1 MTEPLSPDQIFIRK
15 LTEITLANLENE
27 NFGVKDLAHE
37 SGMSLYRLNR
47 RLHSITKKTS
57 NQFIREI
64 RLKKAFEMLHNEVYT
79 VAEVAY
85 KTGFG
90 SANYFNKC
98 FHEHFGYPP
107 GKVLKG
113 DSINNDQ
120 SDLIRGDDN
129 NKQEK
134 TSWINSI
141 LTLPGILFMALLS
154 VIVVLL
160 MYRMFHK
167 NEWSDGLT
175 SREGKISLAVMP
187 FRNLTNDTLLDKW
200 QEGIQTSII
209 SFLTN
214 SEERL
219 VSISVNELIQSNG
232 PVDYS
237 SLTPTVEKDLAD
249 RLDVDVFI
257 TGSIIQA
264 GSALN
269 INAQLINTKNGE
281 IIKSF
286 ELEVP
291 ASLEIIFKSI
301 DTLRHQLKDF
311 LVITKQKKE
320 DTDARQYFFD
330 PISSAEAYGY
340 MVSAKKAEHNADF
353 NTAIKMYEQ
362 AIRIDSNIYDAYHL
376 IAQAY
381 GKQGNWEDC
390 KKWVLKY
397 YSKYDNLN
405 MYNKLF
411 ADYFKAI
418 IFETPYEA
426 IRYIRQM
433 IALNDKA
440 PYNFANLGDEYW
452 KLLQYDKA
460 IPEYT
465 SALEIYE
472 KWDTKPPL
480 EYYTLLG
487 YSFHKTGQ
495 YKQEKKIY
503 RKAEQDY
510 PGDPGLAQMQT
521 ILALTEGDTVAA
533 NHFIEIYSSRSRENL
548 LSEAGIVRGVA
559 VLYREAGK
567 LNEAEKYYRQALSLE
582 PENPGMMNSLA
593 YFLIDKDLNV
603 NEGLELIEKVLKS
616 KPESYNYLHTKGW
629 GLYKLGKLPEALEI
643 LQKSW
648 DLRMKNAKYD
658 HKAFLHLEAVKK
670 KGCRRKELR
679 KV

>member
-1 MTEPLSPDQIFIRK
+1 MAEPLSPDQIFIRK
-15 LTEITLANLENE
+15 LTEITLANLDNE
-27 NFGVKDLAHE
+27 NFGVKELAHE
-37 SGMSLYRLNR
+37 SGVSLYRLNR
-47 RLHSITKKTS
+47 RLHLITKKTS

-64 RLKKAFEMLHNEVYT
+64 RLQKALEMLQNEIYT
-79 VAEVAY
+79 VAEIAY
-85 KTGFG
+85 KTGF
-90 SANYFNKC
+90 SSPNYFNKC
-98 FHEHFGYPP
+98 FHEYFGYSP
-107 GKVLKG
+107 GKIKRT
-113 DSINNDQ
+113 DFNNQ
-120 SDLIRGDDN
+120 DLNGIAQDEPDKERMIWR
-129 NKQEK
+129 KYV
-134 TSWINSI
+134 
-141 LTLPGILFMALLS
+141 LTLSGIMLIFLITGLAIFLL
-154 VIVVLL
+154 
-160 MYRMFHK
+160 YRRIHK
-167 NEWSDGLT
+167 AEWSDGLV
-175 SREGKISLAVMP
+175 SKNDKISLTVMP

-200 QEGIQTSII
+200 QEGIQTSIM

-219 VSISVNELIQSNG
+219 VSVSVNEMIQSKG
-232 PVDYS
+232 PYDYAS
-237 SLTPTVEKDLAD
+237 FTPVEERNFAD
-249 RLDVDVFI
+249 RLSVDVFV
-257 TGSIIQA
+257 TGSLIQA

-269 INAQLINTKNGE
+269 VNAQLINTKNGE

-291 ASLEIIFKSI
+291 VSKEMIFQSI
-301 DTLRHQLKDF
+301 DSLRHQLKNF
-311 LVITKQKKE
+311 LVITKLKRK
-320 DTDARQYFFD
+320 DPNSAYYFFD

-411 ADYFKAI
+411 AHYFKAI
-418 IFETPYEA
+418 HFETPYEA

-433 IALNDKA
+433 IALSDKA

-452 KLLQYDKA
+452 RLLQYDRA
-460 IPEYT
+460 IPEYKK
-465 SALEIYE
+465 ALEIYE
-472 KWDTKPPL
+472 KWGTKPPL

-487 YSFHKTGQ
+487 SSFHKTGQ

-510 PGDPGLAQMQT
+510 PGDPGLAQMRA

-533 NHFIEIYSSRSRENL
+533 NHFIEIYSSCSRENL
-548 LSEAGIVRGVA
+548 LSEARIVRVVA
-559 VLYREAGK
+559 ALYSEAGK

-629 GLYKLGKLPEALEI
+629 GLYKLGKMPEAQEI

-648 DLRMKNAKYD
+648 DLRMKNAKYNRE
-658 HKAFLHLEAVKK
+658 AFLHLEAAKK
-670 KGCRRKELR
+670 AADGKN
-679 KV
+679 